1 MLRLSVATSRWASEG
16 RMCGRDE
23 VGGGGASGC
32 DADDVRV
39 HKRCDGWIESAGVTP
54 RA

>member
-1 MLRLSVATSRWASEG
+1 MRVFGGGGGE
-16 RMCGRDE
+16 RDE